1 MTEPG
6 TFAPTYPPGF
16 SVAPVI
22 LLVDDEPNVLS
33 ALRRL
38 LRPSGYSVLTAES
51 GGAALTLLEA
61 QPVDL
66 IISDMRMPGMNG
78 AELLALTRER
88 WPATMRLLLTGYA
101 EVSSAIAAI
110 NEGGI
115 YRYIA
120 KPWDDTELLK
130 TLAQALELCGLQREK
145 NRLEALTQAQNESL
159 RELNATLEDKV
170 RIRTEELQIA
180 NQEIS
185 LAMEKLK
192 KTFFTSVQILSNLIE
207 MRAPALAGHSRRVAD
222 VARHLAEKMKVPPAE
237 THEIL
242 LAGLLHDIGKIGYP
256 DPLLTKPISHMSAD
270 EIGVARKHPLNGA
283 AALMSM
289 PELRGVAEII
299 RSHHERW
306 DGQGFPDGLAGDK
319 IPLGARIL
327 ALANDYD
334 AAQLGTLSIKR
345 MSVDEAKG
353 WVLEGSRFRYDPAVV
368 EAFGTLVGRAPRKPV
383 LEKRM
388 GGAQLEV
395 GMVLSRDLYSPDG
408 MLLLA
413 TEYVLDELLI
423 RQIRDYEHSYGRPL
437 VVCVRA

>member
-1 MTEPG
+1 MSELLPATG
-6 TFAPTYPPGF
+6 WPPGF
-16 SVAPVI
+16 TAAPVL

-38 LRPSGYSVLTAES
+38 LRPSGYQLHLAGSGAE
-51 GGAALTLLEA
+51 ALELLSRE
-61 QPVDL
+61 PVDL
-66 IISDMRMPGMNG
+66 IVSDMRMPGLSG
-78 AELLALTRER
+78 AELLAQARAR
-88 WPATMRLLLTGYA
+88 WPDTLRILLTGYA

-120 KPWDDTELLK
+120 KPWNDEELLK
-130 TLAQALELCGLQREK
+130 TLQQALELRGLQAEK
-145 NRLEALTQAQNESL
+145 QRLEALTAHQNAAL

-170 RIRTEELQIA
+170 RIRTEELRIA

-185 LAMEKLK
+185 LAMEKLR
-192 KTFFTSVQILSNLIE
+192 KTFFTSVQVLSNLIE

-222 VARHLAEKMKVPPAE
+222 VARKLAEKMGLGADLQ
-237 THEIL
+237 HEIL

-256 DPLLTKPISHMSAD
+256 DALFGTPLTRMNSD
-270 EIGVARKHPLNGA
+270 ELGIARKHPINGA

-289 PELRGVAEII
+289 PDMRGVADII

-306 DGQGFPDGLAGDK
+306 DGQGFPDALTGEK

-334 AAQLGTLSIKR
+334 GAQLGTLSAKR
-345 MSVDEAKG
+345 MTPEEAKQ
-353 WVLEGSRFRYDPAVV
+353 WVIEGRKFRYDPDVV
-368 EAFGTLVGRAPRKPV
+368 DAFGQLIGKLPRQTIIERRLSGAE
-383 LEKRM
+383 LE
-388 GGAQLEV
+388 A
-395 GMVLSRDLYSPDG
+395 GMVLSRDLHSPDG

-413 TEYVLDELLI
+413 TEYVLDDLLI
-423 RQIRDYEHSYGRPL
+423 RQIRDFEESFGRRL
-437 VVCVRA
+437 VVCVRV